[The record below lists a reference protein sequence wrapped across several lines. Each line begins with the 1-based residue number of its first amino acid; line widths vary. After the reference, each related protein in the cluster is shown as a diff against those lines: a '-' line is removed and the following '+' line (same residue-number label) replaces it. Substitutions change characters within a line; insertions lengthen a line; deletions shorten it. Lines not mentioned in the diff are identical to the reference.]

1 MYAEAMENYFAI
13 LKEFG
18 EADKKELQIKGMLY
32 EDLCNLYSN
41 QVLTEKSTEAY
52 QQAEDC
58 FMRCDCKE
66 GLASVANCIGWNYL
80 FQGDTRLAF
89 EHMKRRLGLALEK
102 NDF

>member
-1 MYAEAMENYFAI
+1 
-13 LKEFG
+13 
-18 EADKKELQIKGMLY
+18 
-32 EDLCNLYSN
+32 
-41 QVLTEKSTEAY
+41 
-52 QQAEDC
+52 
-58 FMRCDCKE
+58 MRCDCKE